1 MKTAIHQM
9 MIDARMGSNSNDL
22 CKQCRA
28 ASNHVTNAL
37 GPYLVCDAEFSAKS
51 ILFVGKVARGDC
63 LGPEIA
69 DQLED
74 VTAFGASSIAERSW
88 PYYAYTRAIIER
100 VYGDLATGIRHVSF
114 TNMVKCN
121 NETTPDTSDRT
132 SKEFCIAK
140 NRFIWEEIEVI
151 RPRLVIFYT
160 GTAYDDFIDGYMPV
174 YASTRQNNENRRVV
188 VGKKTMPWWSR
199 SFYDDQQ
206 REVLKFL
213 RVGHPERK
221 KKEDY
226 VDAVSRWIRCVFE
239 ANPRDS
245 K

>member
-1 MKTAIHQM
+1 MKTSLHQM

-22 CKQCRA
+22 CKQCRR

-37 GPYLVCDAEFSAKS
+37 GPYLVCDAEFSANS
-51 ILFVGKVARGDC
+51 ILFIGKVARGDC

-74 VTAFGASSIAERSW
+74 VTAFGAASIAERSW

-140 NRFIWEEIEVI
+140 NRFIWREIEVI

-160 GTAYDDFIDGYMPV
+160 GTAYDDFIDGYMPDF
-174 YASTRQNNENRRVV
+174 ARSHQDNADREVV
-188 VGKKTMPWWSR
+188 IGKKRMPWRDR
-199 SFYDDQQ
+199 SFFDDQQ
-206 REVLKFL
+206 REVLRFL

-221 KKEDY
+221 KKEDF
-226 VDAVSRWIRCVFE
+226 VRVLSEWIT
-239 ANPRDS
+239 AQMKPT
-245 K
+245 

>member
-22 CKQCRA
+22 CKQCRW

-37 GPYLVCDAEFSAKS
+37 GPYLVCDAEFSS
-51 ILFVGKVARGDC
+51 ISIMFVGKVARGDC

-74 VTAFGASSIAERSW
+74 VTLFGASSIAERSW
-88 PYYAYTRAIIER
+88 PYYAYTRAIIEC

-132 SKEFCIAK
+132 SKEFCIAR
-140 NRFIWEEIEVI
+140 NRFIWREIELI
-151 RPRLVIFYT
+151 KPRFVIFYT
-160 GTAYDDFIDGYMPV
+160 GMAYDDFIDGYLPG
-174 YASTRQNNENRRVV
+174 YASSHQDNADQQVV
-188 VGKKTMPWWSR
+188 IGKKLMPWWDR

-206 REVLKFL
+206 REVLRFL

-226 VDAVSRWIRCVFE
+226 VRVLSAWIT
-239 ANPRDS
+239 AQM
-245 K
+245 KTTKA